1 MTSRQSLY
9 RLSTGRQRG
18 AGKLV
23 LILLLVVLLFFINL
37 AVRLVPPYVD
47 HLYARSIAESVMEN
61 AGGSIERSEFLS
73 DFQRRARVNNV
84 DLDDS
89 VFSFEGN
96 PATQVI
102 LSYERRVPVLFNV
115 DAVISFEERFPE

>member
-1 MTSRQSLY
+1 MTSKQSLY
-9 RLSTGRQRG
+9 RLSAGRQCG

-37 AVRLVPPYVD
+37 GVRLVPPYVD
-47 HLYARSIAESVMEN
+47 HLYARSIADSVMEN
-61 AGGSIERSEFLS
+61 AGGSIERGEFLS

-84 DLDDS
+84 DLDDN

-96 PATQVI
+96 PATRVI
-102 LSYERRVPVLFNV
+102 MSYERRVPVLFNV